1 MTTDTEVNY
10 RCARAQVLWKQ
21 YARLLA
27 TEQAADKATAAAAKS
42 GKGKLTS
49 FFTPLSVAA
58 TTAATAATTAATAAT
73 ATTTTTT
80 TTKKS
85 AVARKR

>member
-1 MTTDTEVNY
+1 MNY

-49 FFTPLSVAA
+49 FFTPLRA
-58 TTAATAATTAATAAT
+58 AATTAATAAT
-73 ATTTTTT
+73 ATTSTTT